1 MSTPNP
7 QTAQQAKVLSKV
19 LRIGV
24 VQEGKIV
31 QERLMKVGEPVFV
44 GSGPKNTFEITGDG
58 VPARLELFSAK
69 GNAYSLVVNAAVSG
83 KVQTKDGPKDLDD
96 LRKDAAK
103 KGDLWSIPI
112 GEEVKGKVVV
122 GKTSILFQFVPAP
135 PEPMKVAAPA
145 DSKASWMDEDDPVF
159 LGLLMVFSFFAGVF
173 MLWVQLTP
181 VREVDELAMVEA
193 AADLVVD
200 TIALPPEVSEEVV
213 EDQGKVESKKAETK
227 ASKSTDIQPKA
238 ASSSSSRESVAN
250 RSLLIQA
257 LGAGGA
263 GAGISGLLDDDDAS
277 AANLAE
283 AMNGASGVESA
294 TAANIGVRGGS
305 GGAGTDARVQVG
317 SATGGGVTQGTA
329 KVVLRARTQDG
340 GGDLDVE
347 EGDSGGVLSI
357 IKKNSA
363 RITTCTENALKS
375 NDQVK
380 GRISVTWRI
389 EGGKVAGAS
398 IVSNQTGDAAL
409 GDCVV
414 RAVRAFRFDPSVT
427 ATVDQYTWIVSAQ

>member
-1 MSTPNP
+1 
-7 QTAQQAKVLSKV
+7 
-19 LRIGV
+19 
-24 VQEGKIV
+24 
-31 QERLMKVGEPVFV
+31 
-44 GSGPKNTFEITGDG
+44 
-58 VPARLELFSAK
+58 K
-69 GNAYSLVVNAAVSG
+69 GNAYSLVVNAAITG

-96 LRKDAAK
+96 LRKEAVK

-145 DSKASWMDEDDPVF
+145 DSKASWLDEDDPVF
-159 LGLLMVFSFFAGVF
+159 LGLMMVFSFFAGVF

-181 VREVDELAMVEA
+181 VQEVDELAMVEA

-200 TIALPPEVSEEVV
+200 TIAIPPEATEEVV
-213 EDQGKVESKKAETK
+213 EDQGKVETKKAETK
-227 ASKSTDIQPKA
+227 SSKSTDIQPKA
-238 ASSSSSRESVAN
+238 ASSSRESVAS

-305 GGAGTDARVQVG
+305 GGGGTDARVQVG
-317 SATGGGVTQGTA
+317 SATGGGVNQGAT

-347 EGDSGGVLSI
+347 EGDSGGVLSV

>member
-1 MSTPNP
+1 MSAPNP
-7 QTAQQAKVLSKV
+7 QTAQQTKVLPKV

-44 GSGPKNTFEITGDG
+44 GSGPKNTFEISGEG
-58 VPARLELFSAK
+58 VPARLELFTAK
-69 GNAYSLVVNAAVSG
+69 GNAYSLVVNAAITG

-96 LRKDAAK
+96 LRKEAVK

-135 PEPMKVAAPA
+135 PEPMKVAAPV
-145 DSKASWMDEDDPVF
+145 DSKTSWLDEDDPVF
-159 LGLLMVFSFFAGVF
+159 LGLMMVFSFFAGVF

-181 VREVDELAMVEA
+181 VQEVDELAMVEA

-200 TIALPPEVSEEVV
+200 TIAIPPEATEEVV
-213 EDQGKVESKKAETK
+213 EDQGKVETKKAESK
-227 ASKSTDIQPKA
+227 SSKSTDIQPKA
-238 ASSSSSRESVAN
+238 ASSSRESVAS

-257 LGAGGA
+257 LGAGGE

-317 SATGGGVTQGTA
+317 SATGGGVNQGAT

-363 RITTCTENALKS
+363 RITTCTESALKS

-409 GDCVV
+409 GECVV

>member
-1 MSTPNP
+1 MSAPNP
-7 QTAQQAKVLSKV
+7 QPAQQTKVLPKV

-24 VQEGKIV
+24 VQDGKIV

-44 GSGPKNTFEITGDG
+44 GSGPKNTFEITGEG
-58 VPARLELFSAK
+58 VPARLELFTAK
-69 GNAYSLVVNAAVSG
+69 GNAYSLVVNAAVTG

-96 LRKDAAK
+96 LRKEAVK
-103 KGDLWSIPI
+103 KGDLWSIPL

-145 DSKASWMDEDDPVF
+145 DMKASWLDEDDPVF
-159 LGLLMVFSFFAGVF
+159 LGLMMVFSFFAGVF

-181 VREVDELAMVEA
+181 VQEIDELAMVEA

-200 TIALPPEVSEEVV
+200 TIAIPPEVTAEEVV
-213 EDQGKVESKKAETK
+213 EDEGKVETKKAETK
-227 ASKSTDIQPKA
+227 SSKSTDIQPKA
-238 ASSSSSRESVAN
+238 ASSSRESVAN

-305 GGAGTDARVQVG
+305 GGDGTDARVQVG
-317 SATGGGVTQGTA
+317 SATGGGVNQGTT

-347 EGDSGGVLSI
+347 EGDSSGVQAI
-357 IKKNSA
+357 IKKNAA
-363 RITTCTENALKS
+363 RITTCTETALKS

-398 IVSNQTGDAAL
+398 IVSNQTGDTAL

-414 RAVRAFRFDPSVT
+414 RAVRGFRFDPSVT